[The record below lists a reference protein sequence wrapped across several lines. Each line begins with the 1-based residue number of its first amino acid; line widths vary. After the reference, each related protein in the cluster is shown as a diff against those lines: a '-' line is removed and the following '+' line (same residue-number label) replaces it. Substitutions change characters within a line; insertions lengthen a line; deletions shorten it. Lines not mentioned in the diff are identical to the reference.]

1 MVKEKSAPLK
11 ETREVLEDNKEL
23 ILFNDEVNTFE
34 FVIDTLIEVCE
45 HTAEQAEQCAL
56 VAHFKGKCV
65 VKSGTFDELKP
76 LHVEMT
82 NRKLTV
88 SID

>member
-11 ETREVLEDNKEL
+11 ETRETLEENKDLVLY
-23 ILFNDEVNTFE
+23 NDEVNTFD
-34 FVIDTLIEVCE
+34 FVINTLIDVCE
-45 HTAEQAEQCAL
+45 HSEEQAEQCAL
-56 VAHFKGKCV
+56 IAHFKGKCS
-65 VKSGTFDELKP
+65 VKSGTYDELKP
-76 LHVEMT
+76 LHTEMT